1 MFVLNYYYSLD
12 VLFLLLI
19 IFACYYSYQKKIYI
33 KIFHYFK
40 IFFIITVAAKL
51 SSYTGVLLQK
61 LYITKADTYTTLI
74 LIAFVVNLFI
84 IYFSWKYI
92 FQFTR
97 TYINNEKLKI
107 VFAKV
112 FTAIEVLII
121 FTFSLYILMQ
131 VYLAKVYIYPIFK
144 ETYSYPKIEKFYKSF
159 LNDDFVNMV
168 LGSDTGT
175 NHKEVIFKSFKN
187 SF

>member
-1 MFVLNYYYSLD
+1 MNYYLTLD
-12 VLFLLLI
+12 ILFALFI
-19 IFACYYSYQKKIYI
+19 IFACYYSYQRKIYL
-33 KIFHYFK
+33 KIFEYFK
-40 IFFIITVAAKL
+40 IFFIITLSAKL
-51 SSYTGVLLQK
+51 SSSTGILLQK

-74 LIAFVVNLFI
+74 LIAFVVNFLI

-92 FQFTR
+92 FKFTKK
-97 TYINNEKLKI
+97 YINNEKLKI
-107 VFAKV
+107 LFAKV
-112 FTAIEVLII
+112 FTGIEVLII
-121 FTFSLYILMQ
+121 ITFSLYILMQ
-131 VYLAKVYIYPIFK
+131 IYLAKIYIYPIFK

-159 LNDDFVNMV
+159 LNDNFVNMV